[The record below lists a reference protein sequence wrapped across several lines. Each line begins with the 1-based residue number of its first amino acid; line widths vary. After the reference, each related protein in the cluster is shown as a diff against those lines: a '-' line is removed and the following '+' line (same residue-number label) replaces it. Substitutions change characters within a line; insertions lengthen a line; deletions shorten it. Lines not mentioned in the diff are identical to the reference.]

1 MRNFSRGTWLALA
14 AVVAIPA
21 TIAIAKTVD
30 GAGWRMSPETRS
42 RLEEGR
48 LAMVKTA
55 LQLNPEQEKL
65 WAPVEQQIREAFKE
79 IEAQRADWEKRR
91 EERRAERAAGNEP
104 KRPDLAERF
113 DRMSKRMSE
122 RAERMKSFSA
132 AFAPFYASLS
142 DEQKETLRPLA
153 RDLTPGLGKG
163 GHGGPHRWAFGGWGP
178 DGGPGRHH
186 HHGWHGGEFGG
197 PRGPGGPAMQG
208 DGPEDDIGLDAPPA
222 EPDEKN

>member
-14 AVVAIPA
+14 AIVAIPA

-30 GAGWRMSPETRS
+30 GAGWRMTLETRA

-65 WAPVEQQIREAFKE
+65 WAPVEQQIREAFKAR
-79 IEAQRADWEKRR
+79 EAQRAAWEKTR
-91 EERRAERAAGNEP
+91 EERRAERAAGSES

-113 DRMSKRMSE
+113 ERMSKRMSE
-122 RAERMKSFSA
+122 RTERMKSFSA
-132 AFAPFYASLS
+132 AFTPFYASLS

-153 RDLTPGLGKG
+153 CDLTPGFGRG
-163 GHGGPHRWAFGGWGP
+163 GHGGHHRWAFGGWGP
-178 DGGPGRHH
+178 DGGQGRH

-197 PRGPGGPAMQG
+197 PQGPGGPAMQG
-208 DGPEDDIGLDAPPA
+208 DGPDGDGGPDAPPV